1 MKSIIFAKKNGLWLR
16 SPSGNTANT
25 KSKNAVADFTLLSN
39 VPSKIR
45 RNSFVLLLARH
56 RYRELRERGPT
67 GLSINRDFQKP
78 SSRNIS
84 ESSVFE
90 NWPWHETWISDAKS
104 MRASLTY
111 SWQALT
117 YPPLSW
123 IKESSTNEYFTI
135 ARHCEIPIMKKKKI
149 CAEMRNTSFVSRLFF
164 PSFPF
169 FWSLF
174 ELDLIPISSLVFS
187 PTFLYFFNHFPS
199 LLFILLSFH
208 EIKFAFHVFMDGKW
222 KFYQLLYF

>member
-1 MKSIIFAKKNGLWLR
+1 MKSIIFAKKNGLWPR

-25 KSKNAVADFTLLSN
+25 KSKNAVANFTFLSN

-135 ARHCEIPIMKKKKI
+135 ARHCEIPIMKKKKKFARR
-149 CAEMRNTSFVSRLFF
+149 CAIPLSFRGYFFCLVSILLIVVWVRSYPYLFSCLLANFSLFF
-164 PSFPF
+164 
-169 FWSLF
+169 
-174 ELDLIPISSLVFS
+174 
-187 PTFLYFFNHFPS
+187 
-199 LLFILLSFH
+199 
-208 EIKFAFHVFMDGKW
+208 
-222 KFYQLLYF
+222 